1 MLDIKIMTIDTL
13 DKLYDSGDLNDLL
26 KSGLIS
32 VNVLIWYKIY
42 KSYIFQLDNGVKKTQ
57 AITDVSDVFGVSEST
72 VYRIIER
79 LAK

>member
-1 MLDIKIMTIDTL
+1 MTIDTL

-42 KSYIFQLDNGVKKTQ
+42 KSFTFQLDNGVKKTQ

>member
-1 MLDIKIMTIDTL
+1 MTIDTL

-42 KSYIFQLDNGVKKTQ
+42 KSFTFQLENGVKKSQ
-57 AITDVSDVFGVSEST
+57 AITDVADVFGVSDRV
-72 VYRIIER
+72 VYRVIEK

>member
-42 KSYIFQLDNGVKKTQ
+42 KSFTFQIDNGVKKSQ

>member
-1 MLDIKIMTIDTL
+1 MTIDTL

-26 KSGLIS
+26 RSGLIS

-42 KSYIFQLDNGVKKTQ
+42 KAFTFQLDNGVKKTQ
-57 AITDVSDVFGVSEST
+57 AITDVADVFGVSERV
-72 VYRIIER
+72 VYRVIEK